1 VREERDPVIER
12 LVSELRVLPAVST
25 DATAQVLA
33 RIAGTPARE
42 PAPVVPTPPAR
53 RRPAMALPWVVTL
66 AMAATI
72 AGFMIRGVLPAPM
85 GSDASTST
93 PVAGAEIGGSE
104 GPSVVLAGA
113 EPRAL
118 DERAV
123 LVQFVLRAPSASRVS
138 VVGDFNA
145 WDPARDALSRG
156 RDGDLWTVSL
166 PLTPGRHT
174 YAFMVDDSV
183 YTLDPRAPRTSDRD
197 FGGEQSVMLVGRP

>member
-1 VREERDPVIER
+1 MREERDPVIER
-12 LVSELRVLPAVST
+12 LVSELRVLPAVRA

-42 PAPVVPTPPAR
+42 QDAVTAVPLAR
-53 RRPAMALPWVVTL
+53 RSRGMALPWVATL

-72 AGFMIRGVLPAPM
+72 AGFMIRGVMPAV
-85 GSDASTST
+85 SDGVTPSTT
-93 PVAGAEIGGSE
+93 PVAAAPLAGNE
-104 GPSVVLAGA
+104 GPPVVLAGA
-113 EPRAL
+113 EPRVL

-123 LVQFVLRAPSASRVS
+123 LVQFVLRAPVASRVT
-138 VVGDFNA
+138 VVGDFNE
-145 WDPARDALSRG
+145 WDPARDALT
-156 RDGDLWTVSL
+156 RDHAGDIWTVSL

-183 YTLDPRAPRTSDRD
+183 YTLDPRAARTSDRD